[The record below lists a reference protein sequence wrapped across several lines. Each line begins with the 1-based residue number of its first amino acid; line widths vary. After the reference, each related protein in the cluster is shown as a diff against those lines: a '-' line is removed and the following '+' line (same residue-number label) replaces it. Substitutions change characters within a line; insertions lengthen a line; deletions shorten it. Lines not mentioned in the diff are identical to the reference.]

1 MENPIMTLTMAD
13 GGKIV
18 CELYP
23 DKAPQSVR
31 NMISL
36 ANKGFYDGLI
46 FHRVISGF
54 MIQGGCPKGTGTG
67 GPGYCIKGEFKLNGV
82 KNNLSHKRGVVSMA
96 RAQAA
101 NSAGSQFFI
110 MHEDGEFL
118 DGQYAA
124 FGKVLEGMDVVDK
137 IAAVKTDGNDRPL
150 TEQKIASIR
159 VDTRGEEYPE
169 PDKLRDPYG
178 RGCPQPSLPAR
189 PPDSARSSRVS
200 LCGNSRRS
208 RNSGSSPAAWASSK
222 SWPSS
227 SRKRSS
233 SAWA

>member
-1 MENPIMTLTMAD
+1 MENPIMTITMAD

-23 DKAPQSVR
+23 EKAPQSVR
-31 NMISL
+31 NMIAL

-54 MIQGGCPKGTGTG
+54 MIQGGCPKGTG
-67 GPGYCIKGEFKLNGV
+67 
-82 KNNLSHKRGVVSMA
+82 VVSMA
-96 RAQAA
+96 RAQSP

-137 IAAVKTDGNDRPL
+137 IAATKTDGNDRPL

-159 VDTRGEEYPE
+159 VDTKGEEYPE

-178 RGCPQPSLPAR
+178 RG
-189 PPDSARSSRVS
+189 
-200 LCGNSRRS
+200 
-208 RNSGSSPAAWASSK
+208 
-222 SWPSS
+222 
-227 SRKRSS
+227 
-233 SAWA
+233 

>member
-1 MENPIMTLTMAD
+1 MANPIATITMEN
-13 GGKIV
+13 GGRIV

-67 GPGYCIKGEFKLNGV
+67 GPGYCIKGEFFFNGV
-82 KNNLSHKRGVVSMA
+82 KNDLKHKRGVLSMA
-96 RAQAA
+96 RSSSP

-110 MHEDGEFL
+110 MHADAKHL

-124 FGKVLEGMDVVDK
+124 FGKVTSGMDVVDA
-137 IAAVKTDGNDRPL
+137 IASVQTDRNDRPQV
-150 TEQKIASIR
+150 EQKIASIT
-159 VDTRGEEYPE
+159 VDTHGETYPE
-169 PDKLRDPYG
+169 PNKLPDPYG
-178 RGCPQPSLPAR
+178 RF
-189 PPDSARSSRVS
+189 
-200 LCGNSRRS
+200 
-208 RNSGSSPAAWASSK
+208 
-222 SWPSS
+222 
-227 SRKRSS
+227 
-233 SAWA
+233 